1 MVFGREYMNYQVIIL
16 SRVDESS
23 KRRSFS
29 YWELIQ
35 LSHLTV
41 VRKLIMEVDIVQR
54 ILMNLADLEA
64 DVIDNWDNK
73 SRGFI

>member
-1 MVFGREYMNYQVIIL
+1 MFGREYMNYQVIIL

-35 LSHLTV
+35 SSHPTV
-41 VRKLIMEVDIVQR
+41 VRKIIMEVDIVQR

-73 SRGFI
+73 SRRFI